1 MRYLKTTEAAALL
14 NVGPSTLRAWEH
26 RFGFPKPRRLP
37 GKHRA
42 YSHDEVVAL
51 QAALVE
57 GLSISSAV
65 SRARRALA
73 ADTDSLVG
81 ALLAHE
87 RADRAVETTLAL
99 RSVDSSVEDVMCRD

>member
-1 MRYLKTTEAAALL
+1 VREMLADNLESGWAETRCSSAMRYLKTTEAAALL

-26 RFGFPKPRRLP
+26 RFGFPKPRRSP

-42 YSHDEVVAL
+42 YSHGEVVAL

-65 SRARRALA
+65 ARARQPLA
-73 ADTDSLVG
+73 ADTQ
-81 ALLAHE
+81 
-87 RADRAVETTLAL
+87 
-99 RSVDSSVEDVMCRD
+99 